1 MMLIRNLDID
11 PSGILLA
18 IIKLLILCFLGYVF
32 NVFHEAG
39 FYKENKWLSK

>member
-18 IIKLLILCFLGYVF
+18 IIKLLILCFLGMF
-32 NVFHEAG
+32 LMFSMRPAFIRKTSG
-39 FYKENKWLSK
+39 